1 MLLFFFIVPATM
13 LSEQPNVR
21 ETRNNRETMQQ
32 TVLTIINPLGLHA
45 RAASKLVDCA
55 KHFEAAIT
63 LATDGSEVDGKS
75 IMKLLLLGAPMGTE
89 VTLRVEGADEED
101 AFLKVCELINAGF
114 GELED

>member
-1 MLLFFFIVPATM
+1 M
-13 LSEQPNVR
+13 LSGQSNAETQETIR
-21 ETRNNRETMQQ
+21 ETHDRETMQQ
-32 TVLTIINPLGLHA
+32 TILTIINPLGLHA

-63 LATDGSEVDGKS
+63 LANRRYEVDGKS

-89 VTLRVEGADEED
+89 VTCAWTAQMKRTP
-101 AFLKVCELINAGF
+101 FFKVCELINAGF